1 LYGICHAIHLFVARL
16 GSALSRS
23 LLLKVV
29 LVLSLVVFW
38 FQTKMAEG
46 NKSEELAFARFR
58 EAMEKSNTAKI
69 YDETLAR
76 LSNDSKHSED
86 FDFEGGC

>member
-1 LYGICHAIHLFVARL
+1 
-16 GSALSRS
+16 
-23 LLLKVV
+23 
-29 LVLSLVVFW
+29 
-38 FQTKMAEG
+38 MAEG